1 MEYKIATEKTPEA
14 VKLIE
19 SAEIEILEYTRKAVL
34 GFYSKDRFKRDID
47 DIINRLAER
56 LKNPT
61 LRDKARK
68 GLQTYALRCY
78 AKEKRILTLHVSF
91 YAVLLKGKRE
101 NKPEVAETLKI
112 FKESLDKEYR
122 SSKGF
127 LTLLERRLPDTVY
140 PTSLPLDI
148 YHKEYMNKVKDV
160 YNQLIKDN
168 AKERYETN
176 VSLRNIAEMTV
187 RYEHQTDMIAQKR
200 AEGKKLVYIL
210 AHANCSE
217 RCAKYQV
224 GGTKHSSGLYSLDGT
239 EGVTPEGVKYK
250 PLEFA
255 TDNPDDRY
263 TTKAGITYQ
272 NGCLTGFNC
281 RHKLGDYKPGVK
293 PLPIPTEYIEKRRAI
308 EERQRAFEREIRQYK
323 RAAIVSDNPK
333 QRAAFKKAAENKTE
347 QYRAFSR
354 KNEAAYFKERES
366 VFEKELTP
374 LTNSEEKRILYI
386 NNRDVRKI
394 YHKGIENIS
403 NSIDKNLP
411 LEEQARQAHALRN
424 AARTNAR
431 DIMADL
437 GARAKLDTERKN
449 VDFDELLESKLKKV
463 GTVEQAYRSIIE
475 SASRSNA
482 NVDEFLHIKRKG
494 K

>member
-1 MEYKIATEKTPEA
+1 MEYKIAPEKTPEA

-34 GFYSKDRFKRDID
+34 SFYSKDRFKQDID
-47 DIINRLAER
+47 SIIGRMAER

-61 LRDKARK
+61 LIEKARV
-68 GLQTYALRCY
+68 GLRTYAQRCY
-78 AKEKRILTLHVSF
+78 AKERRLLTLHASF
-91 YAVLLKGKRE
+91 YAVLLVGQRE
-101 NKPEVAETLKI
+101 KKDEAIKQI
-112 FKESLDKEYR
+112 GAFKQSLDKEYR
-122 SSKGF
+122 TSTGF

-148 YHKEYMNKVKDV
+148 YHKEYMKKVKDV
-160 YNQLIKDN
+160 YSSLVADN
-168 AKERYETN
+168 AKENYQTN

-187 RYEHQTDMIAQKR
+187 RYDHQTDMINRKR

-255 TDNPDDRY
+255 TDNPEDRY

-293 PLPIPTEYIEKRRAI
+293 PLPISTEYIEKRRAI
-308 EERQRAFEREIRQYK
+308 EEKQRAFERNIRHYK
-323 RAAIVSDNPK
+323 REAILATNKKD
-333 QRAAFKKAAENKTE
+333 REEFKAKAKALNTRYEV
-347 QYRAFSR
+347 FSR
-354 KNEAAYFKERES
+354 KNKAAFFEER
-366 VFEKELTP
+366 T
-374 LTNSEEKRILYI
+374 
-386 NNRDVRKI
+386 KI
-394 YHKGIENIS
+394 
-403 NSIDKNLP
+403 
-411 LEEQARQAHALRN
+411 
-424 AARTNAR
+424 
-431 DIMADL
+431 
-437 GARAKLDTERKN
+437 
-449 VDFDELLESKLKKV
+449 FDE
-463 GTVEQAYRSIIE
+463 
-475 SASRSNA
+475 N
-482 NVDEFLHIKRKG
+482 D
-494 K
+494 

>member
-1 MEYKIATEKTPEA
+1 MAYKIAAERTPEA

-19 SAEIEILEYTRKAVL
+19 SAETEILEHAKKAVL

-91 YAVLLKGKRE
+91 YAILLKGKRE

-122 SSKGF
+122 TSNGF
-127 LTLLERRLPDTVY
+127 LTLLDQKLPDSVY
-140 PTSLPLDI
+140 PSALPLHT
-148 YHKEYMNKVKDV
+148 YHKEYLEKVRGV
-160 YNQLIKDN
+160 YDQLVEDN

-210 AHANCSE
+210 SHSNCSE

-255 TDNPDDRY
+255 TDNPEDRH
-263 TTKAGITYQ
+263 TTKAGVTYQ

-281 RHKLGDYKPGVK
+281 RHRLGDYKPGVK
-293 PLPIPTEYIEKRRAI
+293 PIPIPTEYIEKRRAI
-308 EERQRAFEREIRQYK
+308 EEKQRALEREIRYCK
-323 RAAIVSDNPK
+323 RRVVTSDN
-333 QRAAFKKAAENKTE
+333 KAERNK
-347 QYRAFSR
+347 YR
-354 KNEAAYFKERES
+354 E
-366 VFEKELTP
+366 
-374 LTNSEEKRILYI
+374 
-386 NNRDVRKI
+386 
-394 YHKGIENIS
+394 
-403 NSIDKNLP
+403 
-411 LEEQARQAHALRN
+411 
-424 AARTNAR
+424 
-431 DIMADL
+431 
-437 GARAKLDTERKN
+437 RAKLLNARYEAFSKKNDAAFFRERTRI
-449 VDFDELLESKLKKV
+449 FDE
-463 GTVEQAYRSIIE
+463 
-475 SASRSNA
+475 N
-482 NVDEFLHIKRKG
+482 D
-494 K
+494 